1 MSDHADSLRSDISYM
16 RNMAEQGRRG
26 PLLGGSFLAGAGLI
40 YGAAGVLQWLEETGT
55 TALHIPIPQIWTG
68 ATILFALIWVLLFFR
83 LRGSGAPAAGL
94 AQFGFGMAWSGCGIG
109 IMVMLGAVAIAAG
122 KLHLPQLMETNAFI
136 AFAFYGTAWFV
147 SGALSRQV
155 WMFVVALA
163 AFATTLLLAALIGTP
178 MEVLALSAGLLLT
191 LAVPGIVLTSRAGR

>member
-1 MSDHADSLRSDISYM
+1 
-16 RNMAEQGRRG
+16 
-26 PLLGGSFLAGAGLI
+26 
-40 YGAAGVLQWLEETGT
+40 
-55 TALHIPIPQIWTG
+55 
-68 ATILFALIWVLLFFR
+68 
-83 LRGSGAPAAGL
+83 
-94 AQFGFGMAWSGCGIG
+94 MAWSGCGIG

-122 KLHLPQLMETNAFI
+122 RMHLPQLMETNAFV

-155 WMFVVALA
+155 WMFAVALA